1 MLKIHHIGSTSV
13 EELAAKPIIDIMME
27 VVSLDEIDQNR
38 DRFEAAG
45 YVVMGE
51 FVIPGRRYYR
61 KGVKK
66 RTHQIHLF
74 ESGDPNLVRHLAF
87 RDYLREFPEIRKEYG
102 DLKIR
107 IASECDNDIERYC
120 DGKDD
125 FIKHHELNPYYAC
138 IQIVLYS
145 RTFSMNS
152 TLMNG
157 LTLLQVLA
165 DAPHPHSVSE
175 LSRDSGLPKSHIHR
189 LLQTLVESAY
199 VEKTEDRKYRID
211 VGAFRLGHALLR
223 NIPARTQFLPL
234 MLEAVEHI
242 GLPLTLA
249 LPFQSQAIS
258 VAHVFQDG
266 RIRNTS
272 ETLGTVLPATSS
284 ALGKLFLA
292 YEEPSVIEAILP
304 TVFYDASGPNAH
316 RTPDS
321 LRTELEQ
328 IRNQGYS
335 LNDEQSGPG
344 KASVGI
350 PILSSQGTL
359 LAGLGASGTREDVV
373 PSLSLRL
380 EQLHSLVQ
388 PEAPAL
394 ETIP

>member
-1 MLKIHHIGSTSV
+1 
-13 EELAAKPIIDIMME
+13 
-27 VVSLDEIDQNR
+27 
-38 DRFEAAG
+38 
-45 YVVMGE
+45 
-51 FVIPGRRYYR
+51 
-61 KGVKK
+61 
-66 RTHQIHLF
+66 
-74 ESGDPNLVRHLAF
+74 
-87 RDYLREFPEIRKEYG
+87 
-102 DLKIR
+102 
-107 IASECDNDIERYC
+107 
-120 DGKDD
+120 
-125 FIKHHELNPYYAC
+125 
-138 IQIVLYS
+138 
-145 RTFSMNS
+145 
-152 TLMNG
+152 
-157 LTLLQVLA
+157 
-165 DAPHPHSVSE
+165 
-175 LSRDSGLPKSHIHR
+175 
-189 LLQTLVESAY
+189 
-199 VEKTEDRKYRID
+199 
-211 VGAFRLGHALLR
+211 
-223 NIPARTQFLPL
+223 